1 MSTPKPGQIRC
12 PTCLRSTPP
21 AAFCTQCGSPIPASA
36 RVRPRGM
43 DRDELEERIRSR
55 RPDDAGFRRGM
66 PVDDASVFG
75 DPTRPQGY
83 VPFEPEPEDALAAR
97 EPDAGAP
104 TRYFDNT
111 PADFDAERP
120 VPPLPRGTPPPV
132 LPEEPPPK
140 AYRPHEAEPLPPPQ
154 PTYTP
159 PPAYSAPTSYAA
171 PPPLPPEPSPPEYE
185 AADDDRF
192 DQAEPEY
199 EPEEAYPYTYP
210 QRGDDD
216 GRRGGGALP
225 IIGFIALC
233 ALALAV
239 GAVLAGVFSSGDVA
253 RTTPSPSASAPSATP
268 EPSLSITPPASET
281 PGTSAT
287 PEPSDGPVTFPDG
300 TIITVQPCATRD
312 MSFDGCDVDGS
323 VVSGDL
329 WVWIGFDDALGSDTF
344 TLELRAAGQT
354 IDQQQKVLGEIL
366 DCPDRCGGYLIG
378 AAYRD
383 LGPGEYELVIRRNG
397 DFADRA
403 TFTVE
408 G

>member
-1 MSTPKPGQIRC
+1 
-12 PTCLRSTPP
+12 
-21 AAFCTQCGSPIPASA
+21 
-36 RVRPRGM
+36 M

-55 RPDDAGFRRGM
+55 RPDDAAFRRGM
-66 PVDDASVFG
+66 PVDDTSAYG
-75 DPTRPQGY
+75 DPTRTQGY
-83 VPFEPEPEDALAAR
+83 VPFEPEPEDMLAAR
-97 EPDAGAP
+97 ESDPGAP
-104 TRYFDNT
+104 ARYVDNT
-111 PADFDAERP
+111 PADLDAQ
-120 VPPLPRGTPPPV
+120 PPLPPRPAFPA
-132 LPEEPPPK
+132 EPPPE
-140 AYRPHEAEPLPPPQ
+140 AYRPHEAEPHPPDP
-154 PTYTP
+154 PAHTP
-159 PPAYSAPTSYAA
+159 LPAYSAPTSYTA
-171 PPPLPPEPSPPEYE
+171 PPPLPPEPPQAEYA
-185 AADDDRF
+185 AADDERF
-192 DQAEPEY
+192 NQAEPEY
-199 EPEEAYPYTYP
+199 EPEEAYPYTYR
-210 QRGDDD
+210 QAGDDD

-253 RTTPSPSASAPSATP
+253 QTTPTPSASISSETP
-268 EPSLSITPPASET
+268 QPTPIASTPAGSET
-281 PGTSAT
+281 PGASAT

-300 TIITVQPCATRD
+300 TVITVQPCATRD

-344 TLELRAAGQT
+344 TLELWAADQT

-383 LGPGEYELVIRRNG
+383 LGAGVYELVVRRNG

>member
-1 MSTPKPGQIRC
+1 
-12 PTCLRSTPP
+12 
-21 AAFCTQCGSPIPASA
+21 
-36 RVRPRGM
+36 M
-43 DRDELEERIRSR
+43 DREELEERIRSR
-55 RPDDAGFRRGM
+55 RPDEAGFRRGM
-66 PVDDASVFG
+66 PVDDPSAPG
-75 DPTRPQGY
+75 H

-97 EPDAGAP
+97 EPEPGAP
-104 TRYFDNT
+104 TRYVDNT
-111 PADFDAERP
+111 PPDFDAQPAPPPRP
-120 VPPLPRGTPPPV
+120 VI
-132 LPEEPPPK
+132 PEEPPPE

-154 PTYTP
+154 PQYTP

-171 PPPLPPEPSPPEYE
+171 PPPLPPEPSRSDYV
-185 AADDDRF
+185 AADDERF
-192 DQAEPEY
+192 DQGEPEY
-199 EPEEAYPYTYP
+199 EPEEAYPYTYQQP
-210 QRGDDD
+210 GDD

-225 IIGFIALC
+225 IIGFISLC

-239 GAVLAGVFSSGDVA
+239 GAVLAGVFTSGDVA
-253 RTTPSPSASAPSATP
+253 QTTPSPTASVPSATP
-268 EPSLSITPPASET
+268 VPSESASPPASET
-281 PGTSAT
+281 PGTTSAT

-300 TIITVQPCATRD
+300 AVITVQPCATRD

-344 TLELRAAGQT
+344 TLELRSAGQT

-366 DCPDRCGGYLIG
+366 DCPTDCSGYLIG

-383 LGPGEYELVIRRNG
+383 LGAGEYELVIRRNG

-403 TFTVE
+403 MFTVE

>member
-1 MSTPKPGQIRC
+1 
-12 PTCLRSTPP
+12 
-21 AAFCTQCGSPIPASA
+21 
-36 RVRPRGM
+36 M

-55 RPDDAGFRRGM
+55 RPDDAAFRRGM
-66 PVDDASVFG
+66 PVDDASVSG

-83 VPFEPEPEDALAAR
+83 VPFEPEPEDVLAAR
-97 EPDAGAP
+97 ESESGAAA
-104 TRYFDNT
+104 RYVDNT
-111 PADFDAERP
+111 PADFDAEP
-120 VPPLPRGTPPPV
+120 PWPPLPQARPPQAVPTPEAPA
-132 LPEEPPPK
+132 EPPPE
-140 AYRPHEAEPLPPPQ
+140 AYRPHEADPSSPPAA
-154 PTYTP
+154 YTP

-171 PPPLPPEPSPPEYE
+171 PPPLPPEPPGSGY
-185 AADDDRF
+185 AAAEDERF
-192 DQAEPEY
+192 DEAEPGY
-199 EPEEAYPYTYP
+199 EPEEAYPYSYP
-210 QRGDDD
+210 RAGDDG

-233 ALALAV
+233 AMALAV
-239 GAVLAGVFSSGDVA
+239 GAVLAGVFSSGNVA
-253 RTTPSPSASAPSATP
+253 QTTPTPSASVSSETPQPTPLASAPP
-268 EPSLSITPPASET
+268 GSET
-281 PGTSAT
+281 PGSSGT

-300 TIITVQPCATRD
+300 TVITVQPCATRD

-323 VVSGDL
+323 VASGDL

-344 TLELRAAGQT
+344 ILELRAAGQT

-383 LGPGEYELVIRRNG
+383 LGAGDYELVVRRNG

>member
-1 MSTPKPGQIRC
+1 
-12 PTCLRSTPP
+12 
-21 AAFCTQCGSPIPASA
+21 
-36 RVRPRGM
+36 M

-55 RPDDAGFRRGM
+55 RPDDAAFRRGM
-66 PVDDASVFG
+66 PVDDASVSG
-75 DPTRPQGY
+75 DPSRPQGY
-83 VPFEPEPEDALAAR
+83 VPFEPEPEDVLAAR
-97 EPDAGAP
+97 ESDPGAP
-104 TRYFDNT
+104 ARYIDKT
-111 PADFDAERP
+111 PADFDAE
-120 VPPLPRGTPPPV
+120 PPP
-132 LPEEPPPK
+132 E
-140 AYRPHEAEPLPPPQ
+140 AYRPHEAEPLPPTP
-154 PTYTP
+154 PAYTP
-159 PPAYSAPTSYAA
+159 PPAYSAPMSYAA
-171 PPPLPPEPSPPEYE
+171 PPPLPPEPPESRY
-185 AADDDRF
+185 AADDERF
-192 DQAEPEY
+192 DEAEPEY
-199 EPEEAYPYTYP
+199 EPEGAYPYTYA
-210 QRGDDD
+210 RSGDGD

-239 GAVLAGVFSSGDVA
+239 GAVLAGVFSSDGVA
-253 RTTPSPSASAPSATP
+253 QTTPSPSVSVSSEIPQPTPIASTP
-268 EPSLSITPPASET
+268 VGSET

-300 TIITVQPCATRD
+300 AVITVQPCATND

-344 TLELRAAGQT
+344 TLELRSAGQT

-366 DCPDRCGGYLIG
+366 DCPTSCGGYLIG

-383 LGPGEYELVIRRNG
+383 LGAGEYELVVRRNS

-403 TFTVE
+403 AFTVE